1 MSHPT
6 RDRLRRPAPRR
17 LAALVEQF
25 AGRRVLV
32 IGDLCLDEYIVGQAQ
47 RLSREAPVPVL
58 QWERRFALPG
68 AAANPALNIA
78 GLGAEAIMVG
88 LVGDDE
94 AGAELRR
101 QLTQRGIDVAGVLV
115 DPGRTTTV
123 KTRVLAESSLR
134 FPQQI
139 VRVDRVD
146 GRPPPPAIEAA
157 LAAHI
162 QRAAPQVD
170 ALLVS
175 DYKNGVVCPTIIAAA
190 REAAR
195 SSGRIATADSQG
207 DLHLFNGF
215 TVVKANHEEAAIALA
230 APLTSDDSLAEA
242 GERLRRELGAAALVI
257 TRGGDG
263 MSVLT
268 ENQHLRVPAANR
280 SEVFD
285 VTGAGDTVI
294 AVLTLALAAGTSL
307 AEAVYLANHAA
318 GIVVRKLG
326 NATPSPDELRRAILG
341 A

>member
-1 MSHPT
+1 MSPPAQ
-6 RDRLRRPAPRR
+6 DRPAPQR
-17 LAALVEQF
+17 LAALVERF
-25 AGRRVLV
+25 AGRRVVV
-32 IGDLCLDEYIVGQAQ
+32 IGDLCLDEYIVGRAH

-58 QWERRFALPG
+58 QWERRFSLPG

-78 GLGAEAIMVG
+78 GLGGEAIMVG

-101 QLTQRGIDVAGVLV
+101 RLSERGIDVDGVLV

-134 FPQQI
+134 FPQQV
-139 VRVDRVD
+139 VRVDRTD
-146 GRPPPPAIEAA
+146 TRPPPPAIEAA
-157 LAAHI
+157 LATHI
-162 QRAAPQVD
+162 RLAVPQAD

-175 DYKNGVVCPTIIAAA
+175 DYKNGVVCPRVITAAQ
-190 REAAR
+190 EAAR
-195 SSGRIATADSQG
+195 SSGRTVTVDSQG

-215 TVVKANHEEAAIALA
+215 TVVKANHEDAAVALGQ
-230 APLTSDDSLAEA
+230 PLTSDDTLAEA
-242 GERLRRELGAAALVI
+242 GDRLRRELGATALLI

-263 MSVLT
+263 MSVLA
-268 ENQHLRVPAANR
+268 EDMYLHVPAANR

-294 AVLTLALAAGTSL
+294 AVLTLALAAGTNL

-326 NATPSPDELRRAILG
+326 NATPTPDELRGAILG
-341 A
+341 S